1 MDDDERYRQPPCVG
15 ANPTCACCRPHPD
28 QPVTHVV
35 SFARRGGAW
44 PLLRV
49 VNSHVHALVLHA
61 HARAPYRSIDPH
73 PTAGARAA
81 AGRIASA
88 WGSGVGE
95 RREAGGGGEG
105 AEGGGRKRPRGLAD
119 DETIL

>member
-1 MDDDERYRQPPCVG
+1 MESCLLPWRD
-15 ANPTCACCRPHPD
+15 T
-28 QPVTHVV
+28 
-35 SFARRGGAW
+35 RG
-44 PLLRV
+44 
-49 VNSHVHALVLHA
+49 
-61 HARAPYRSIDPH
+61 ARAMP
-73 PTAGARAA
+73 GARAA